1 MTRQLRHGDERD
13 REPIPEGA
21 RYRRTA
27 KLMPVPNAPSTR
39 SLRILVVGAGVGGIS
54 IARGLLRDGHDVT
67 VFERRPDVTAGGGAV
82 TIWSNGATV
91 LGQLGVD
98 MDGAGQLLS
107 TLRVVTST
115 GRPVATLDL
124 TAIVDRLGAPV
135 RMVPRR
141 VLLERLLEGF
151 PTDRIW
157 CNARAV
163 GVVSTQT
170 GVRLEF
176 EDGSWAE
183 GDLLIGADGLH
194 SMVRD
199 IVGAQPAE
207 PTGWC
212 SWQGLVTLPNV
223 ADKHVAQMI
232 IGEHGNVGLWPA
244 GGSDVQW
251 WFDLPWSPD
260 FVRPG
265 RPIDMIRSN
274 FKGWSDSV
282 DRVLA
287 TLTDEDLAHSPFPH
301 FRHPIPRSGQGA
313 VTLLGDAAH
322 TMPPTLAQ
330 GTNQALLDTMVL
342 CKALSDFRKGCK
354 GVHSSQL
361 DLSSALRWYE
371 NTRRR
376 KVKAVSWVT
385 TLQVSRSESVL
396 RPAGM
401 ISDRFMTWALT
412 TFLRSVSHRRISAE
426 ISRDLGPATTTH
438 LVDANPCQ

>member
-1 MTRQLRHGDERD
+1 MSRQLRRSSE
-13 REPIPEGA
+13 
-21 RYRRTA
+21 
-27 KLMPVPNAPSTR
+27 LMPAPKGRSTR
-39 SLRILVVGAGVGGIS
+39 PLRILVVGAGVGGIS
-54 IARGLLRDGHDVT
+54 VARGLLRDGHDVT

-91 LGQLGVD
+91 LEQLGVD

-107 TLRVVTST
+107 TLRVMTST

-124 TAIVDRLGAPV
+124 TAIVNRLGAPV

-151 PTDRIW
+151 PADRIW

-163 GVVSTQT
+163 GIISTQD

-176 EDGSWAE
+176 EDGSWTE

-199 IVGAQPAE
+199 IVGAQSAE

-223 ADKHVAQMI
+223 SEKHIAQMI
-232 IGEHGNVGLWPA
+232 IGEHGSLGLWPA

-287 TLTDEDLAHSPFPH
+287 TLTDEDLARSPFPH

-342 CKALSDFRKGCK
+342 CKALSDFRKGAN
-354 GVHSSQL
+354 GVPSSNR

-396 RPAGM
+396 RPAAL
-401 ISDRFMTWALT
+401 ISNRFMTWALT

-426 ISRDLGPATTTH
+426 ISRDLGAATTTH
-438 LVDANPCQ
+438 LVHAND

>member
-1 MTRQLRHGDERD
+1 VSRQLRSGDETD
-13 REPIPEGA
+13 REPIPECA
-21 RYRRTA
+21 RYRRSA
-27 KLMPVPNAPSTR
+27 ELMPVPNAPSR
-39 SLRILVVGAGVGGIS
+39 LRILVVGAGVGGIS

-67 VFERRPDVTAGGGAV
+67 VFERRPDVKAAGGAV

-124 TAIVDRLGAPV
+124 TAVADRLGAPV

-163 GVVSTQT
+163 GVVSTQN

-176 EDGSWAE
+176 EDGGFAE

-199 IVGAQPAE
+199 IVGGQPAE

-212 SWQGLVTLPNV
+212 SWQGLVSLPNV

-232 IGEHGNVGLWPA
+232 VGEHGSLGLWPA

-274 FKGWSDSV
+274 FKGWSDPV
-282 DRVLA
+282 DQVLA
-287 TLTDEDLAHSPFPH
+287 TLTDEDLARSPFPH

-342 CKALSDFRKGCK
+342 RKALSDFGKGCK
-354 GVHSSQL
+354 GVRSSNR
-361 DLSSALRWYE
+361 DLSSALRSYE

-385 TLQVSRSESVL
+385 TQQVSRSESVL
-396 RPAGM
+396 RPAAM

-412 TFLRSVSHRRISAE
+412 TFLRSVSHRRMSAE
-426 ISRDLGPATTTH
+426 ISRDLAAATTTH
-438 LVDANPCQ
+438 LVNANE